1 MADLN
6 QKAVIVTGGGAG
18 IGKAICLAF
27 AAAGASIAVAD
38 IDAQRAEETAR
49 QVQNA
54 GCQALAIT
62 ADVSKEQDVDLK
74 FDKSLKRFAKV
85 DILVNN
91 AGVSHPT
98 ESILDLDPAFIDKV
112 FSIDYKGVY
121 LCSRRA
127 GREMLRQKAG
137 CILNISS
144 IAGIT
149 PLPLAM
155 YGPMKSA
162 VNMLTRILAR
172 EWAQDNIRVNAIAPG
187 YVLTPL
193 IKDMI
198 ENGLRNPD
206 LIINRTPM
214 KKMLDP
220 ADIAQA
226 ALYLASDGARHIT
239 GIILPVD
246 GAGYLT
252 AAGRPT
258 TGKGMIR

>member
-1 MADLN
+1 MTDLN
-6 QKAVIVTGGGAG
+6 GKIAVITGGGAG

-27 AAAGASIAVAD
+27 AAAGASIVVAD
-38 IDAQRAEETAR
+38 IDAQSAEETAR
-49 QVQNA
+49 QVQTI
-54 GCQALAIT
+54 GRESLAVT
-62 ADVSKEQDVDLK
+62 ADVSKEQDVDLI
-74 FDKSLKRFAKV
+74 FDKSLERFTHT
-85 DILVNN
+85 DLLVNN
-91 AGVSHPT
+91 AGISHPT
-98 ESILDLDPAFIDKV
+98 QSILDLDPAFIDKV

-172 EWAQDNIRVNAIAPG
+172 EWGRDNIRVNAIAPG

-193 IKDMI
+193 IKTMI

-214 KKMLDP
+214 GKMLDP
-220 ADIAQA
+220 EDVAEA
-226 ALYLASDGARHIT
+226 ALYLASDSARHIT
-239 GIILPVD
+239 GTILPVD
-246 GAGYLT
+246 GGWLSDGGWSAYS
-252 AAGRPT
+252 R
-258 TGKGMIR
+258 

>member
-1 MADLN
+1 MKDLKN
-6 QKAVIVTGGGAG
+6 KVAVITGGGAG
-18 IGKAICLAF
+18 IGKAISLAF

-38 IDAQRAEETAR
+38 IDARSAEETAR
-49 QVQNA
+49 QVQNL
-54 GCQALAIT
+54 GREALAIT
-62 ADVSKEQDVDLK
+62 ADVSKEQDVDLI
-74 FDKSLKRFAKV
+74 FDKSLEKFAKT

-91 AGVSHPT
+91 AGISHPT

-127 GREMLRQKAG
+127 GREMLHQKSG

-144 IAGIT
+144 IAGIA

-172 EWAQDNIRVNAIAPG
+172 EWASDNIRVNAIAPG

-198 ENGLRNPD
+198 ESGLRNPD

-214 KKMLDP
+214 GKMLDP
-220 ADIAQA
+220 DDVAEA
-226 ALYLASDGARHIT
+226 ALYLASDSARHIT

-246 GAGYLT
+246 GGWLSDGGWSAYN
-252 AAGRPT
+252 R
-258 TGKGMIR
+258 

>member
-1 MADLN
+1 MADL
-6 QKAVIVTGGGAG
+6 KEKVVIITGGGAG
-18 IGKAICLAF
+18 IGKAICQAF

-38 IDAQRAEETAR
+38 IDAQSAEETAR
-49 QVQNA
+49 QVQNM
-54 GCQALAIT
+54 GRQSLAIT
-62 ADVSKEQDVDLK
+62 ADVSKQADVDLI
-74 FDKSLKRFAKV
+74 FDKCLDRFPKV

-91 AGVSHPT
+91 AGISHPT

-112 FSIDYKGVY
+112 FAIDYKGVY

-198 ENGLRNPD
+198 ESGLRNPD
-206 LIINRTPM
+206 LIINQTPM

-220 ADIAQA
+220 ADIAEA
-226 ALYLASDGARHIT
+226 ALYLASDSARHIT

-246 GAGYLT
+246 GGWLSDGGWSAYN
-252 AAGRPT
+252 R
-258 TGKGMIR
+258 

>member
-1 MADLN
+1 MTDLN
-6 QKAVIVTGGGAG
+6 EKVVIITGGGAG

-38 IDAQRAEETAR
+38 IDAQGAQETAR
-49 QVQNA
+49 QIQSMGRESV
-54 GCQALAIT
+54 AIA
-62 ADVSKEQDVDLK
+62 ADVSKEQDVDRI
-74 FDKSLKRFAKV
+74 FDQSLDRFAQV
-85 DILVNN
+85 NILVNN
-91 AGVSHPT
+91 AGISHPT

-112 FSIDYKGVY
+112 FAVDYKGVY

-127 GREMLRQKAG
+127 GREMLSQNAG

-172 EWAQDNIRVNAIAPG
+172 EWAQANIRVNAIAPG

-193 IKDMI
+193 IQGMI
-198 ENGLRNPD
+198 EKGLRNPD

-220 ADIAQA
+220 ADIAET
-226 ALYLASDGARHIT
+226 ALYLASDRARHIT

-246 GAGYLT
+246 GGWLSDGGWSAY
-252 AAGRPT
+252 GR
-258 TGKGMIR
+258 